1 MFDGADEEGCKG
13 VVHDEHDVM
22 LVGDRRY
29 RIEVG
34 HIGIGIAEGLGID
47 DLGVGT
53 DGGFKRLKVV
63 DVHYAVFH
71 ALCGKRMGDKVEG
84 AAIEVVGGYNV
95 VTVLQDVLKGVGDGG
110 STTGNRQSGC
120 TAFEGRH
127 AVFEYALG
135 GIGQAAIDV
144 AGIAQSEAVGCMLG
158 VMEHIR
164 SDLIDGYGTSIGCGV
179 GCFLSYVEG
188 EGLEMK
194 ILCIHCLMLLC
205 C

>member
-1 MFDGADEEGCKG
+1 MAFDAKRKRLYPLQQYPGVERRNRGTCVAQDDGTDTCHESCFACHIGEHCPVIGRVRLGKCGVFVGIGFPVEAAGLHDDASQRTAMTADELRGAVHNDVCSMFDGTDEEGRKG

-84 AAIEVVGGYNV
+84 ASIEVVGGYNV
-95 VTVLQDVLKGVGDGG
+95 
-110 STTGNRQSGC
+110 
-120 TAFEGRH
+120 
-127 AVFEYALG
+127 Y
-135 GIGQAAIDV
+135 
-144 AGIAQSEAVGCMLG
+144 
-158 VMEHIR
+158 
-164 SDLIDGYGTSIGCGV
+164 
-179 GCFLSYVEG
+179 
-188 EGLEMK
+188 
-194 ILCIHCLMLLC
+194 
-205 C
+205 